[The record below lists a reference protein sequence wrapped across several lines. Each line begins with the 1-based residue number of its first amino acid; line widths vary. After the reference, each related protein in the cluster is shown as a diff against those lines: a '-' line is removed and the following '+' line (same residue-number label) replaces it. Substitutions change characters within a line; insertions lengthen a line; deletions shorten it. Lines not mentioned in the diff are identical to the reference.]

1 MLRIRKANP
10 AKQEEPTWRIDY
22 EDPYLA
28 LTSLLVDAA
37 TLEHSLLS
45 VYLYAMFSVRDRY
58 SSVRGALD
66 EHSFQPQPPGRNA
79 TQAPAGAP
87 NQPER
92 RATFLDVTIE
102 EMQHLAIVNQLLYE
116 LCAAPCLERHNFPH
130 RFDIYPFPLDLRSLD
145 RFVAATFTWIEAP
158 RDELKSSG
166 DPQFLSELVRVVND
180 GCKRDVVKEFSGDDH
195 SREHLGSLYNNILER
210 LDALRHNPPSF
221 LPSTF
226 PWGVWSDRI
235 DWVRNQGEIA
245 HYRFFR
251 SLFDGTAFDSDAS
264 IWTEG
269 SESFPAVRLV
279 WKSAYG
285 SRDDVSIPN
294 TSPARQLA
302 WLSNLVYWCLLCLL
316 DVSYRTNN
324 RKLIYVAIEQMA
336 SGLWWLGLDLAH
348 THGVGMPFDVMLVR
362 YNVGRDEA
370 STLAIIERLVLEA
383 RRVSEKPEVRE
394 ILPRNF
400 DTRLFQRTLDALR
413 PRRNAR

>member
-1 MLRIRKANP
+1 MLRIRKANR
-10 AKQEEPTWRIDY
+10 ATQEDATWRIDY

-45 VYLYAMFSVRDRY
+45 VYLYAMFSVRDAY
-58 SSVRGALD
+58 KHVRGELD

-79 TQAPAGAP
+79 VASSAGAP
-87 NQPER
+87 SQPER
-92 RATFLDVTIE
+92 RSTFLDVTIE

-130 RFDIYPFPLDLRSLD
+130 RFEIYPFPLDLRSLN

-158 RDELKSSG
+158 RDELRSSG
-166 DPQFLSELVRVVND
+166 DPEFVSELISVVNE
-180 GCKRDVVKEFSGDDH
+180 GCKRDVVKEFSGDDR

-251 SLFDGTAFDSDAS
+251 SLFDGTAFGSDAS
-264 IWTEG
+264 IWTEA
-269 SESFPAVRLV
+269 SEHYPAVKLE
-279 WKSAYG
+279 WKSAFG
-285 SRDDVSIPN
+285 SRDEISIPN
-294 TSPARQLA
+294 GPARQLA
-302 WLSNLVYWCLLCLL
+302 WLSNLVYWSLLCLL

-336 SGLWWLGLDLAH
+336 SGLWSLGLDLAH

-383 RRVSEKPEVRE
+383 RNVAEKPEVRA
-394 ILPRNF
+394 ILPRKF
-400 DTRLFQRTLDALR
+400 DTQLFQRTLDALR
-413 PRRNAR
+413 PRRSVR